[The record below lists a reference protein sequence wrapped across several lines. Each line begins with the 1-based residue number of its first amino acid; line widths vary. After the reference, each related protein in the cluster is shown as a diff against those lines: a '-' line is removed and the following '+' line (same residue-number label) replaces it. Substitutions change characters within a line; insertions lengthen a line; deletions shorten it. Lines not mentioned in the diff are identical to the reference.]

1 MTKTGY
7 ESESWKQSGGAQ
19 WVNAADLM
27 DRLLIAYLDRLM
39 DTVGRLASGR
49 VLDIGCGTGATTRSA
64 ATILGNRGDAV
75 GLDISPE
82 MIEEARR
89 RAREVGS
96 AASFVLDDASSHAF
110 APNSFDLLIS
120 RFGVMFFEDPVAAF
134 ANLRRAVRPGG
145 HLHMITWRGPEENAF
160 MIAAEEAAREHV
172 PQLPV
177 RQTGEPGQF
186 GLADRD
192 QVTSI
197 LSDAGWSRISLEPA
211 DEEIVMSADE
221 LDNYLV
227 KMGPVGRIFDELD
240 ANTQVKLAVAIR
252 AAFAPYREGDEV
264 RFTASCWSVRAEA
277 GEEG

>member
-7 ESESWKQSGGAQ
+7 ESESWKQAGGTQ
-19 WVNAADLM
+19 WVDAADQM

-75 GLDISPE
+75 GLDISPV

-89 RAREVGS
+89 RARESRS
-96 AASFVLDDASSHAF
+96 AASFVLDDAASHAF

-160 MIAAEEAAREHV
+160 LTAAEESAREYV
-172 PQLPV
+172 PNMPV
-177 RQTGEPGQF
+177 RQAGEPGPF

-264 RFTASCWSVRAEA
+264 RFTASCWSVHAEA
-277 GEEG
+277 AEEA